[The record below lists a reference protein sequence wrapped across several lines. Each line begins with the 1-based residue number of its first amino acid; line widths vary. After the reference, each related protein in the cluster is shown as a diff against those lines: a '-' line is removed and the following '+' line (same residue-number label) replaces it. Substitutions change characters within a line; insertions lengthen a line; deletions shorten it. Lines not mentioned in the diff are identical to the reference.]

1 MLENAGLDEA
11 SIGATFGSAPN
22 PESAA
27 LHVRRLAATDPKAV
41 LVQLFVLGE
50 TVRADALAVDAAAL
64 EAAGLVEREGDLVR
78 ATSRLTPHA
87 GLLLA
92 HDGEDN
98 EHDPDHVGGM
108 NNAAKTLA
116 TLTIRRPVDR
126 ALDLGT
132 GSGIQALLAA
142 RHAQSVVATDVNQR
156 ALRYAALNG
165 QLNGVELDL
174 REGSWFEPVGDEEFD
189 LIIANP
195 PYVISPDTQYVFR
208 DSGLDGDTVSRD
220 VVRGAAAHLREGGHA
235 TIMCNWIC
243 RDAAE
248 TWQPLEEWVAGTGCD
263 ALLLAHQPVDLFQYA
278 ARWNEPLRE
287 DPAAFAAA
295 IERWLDSYERAGIA
309 AIGIGAVVLRKRAGD
324 NWHRGYDLERP
335 ATGAAGEHLLRLFAA
350 VDAPLGDDDDVLAAR
365 FALIPGHRLEQ
376 RIVYRDEYELTDVN
390 MLLNEGVG
398 LVARVHAPALPVL
411 FALEPERPLRAATDE
426 AGADPADVLPT
437 IRRLYE
443 LGFLTLEPG
452 SGSGGVDR

>member
-1 MLENAGLDEA
+1 VEELKRKLENAGLDEA
-11 SIGATFGSAPN
+11 SIAAMFGSAPN

-27 LHVRRLAATDPKAV
+27 LHVRRVAAADPRAV

-50 TVRADALAVDAAAL
+50 AVRADALEVDATAL
-64 EAAGLVEREGDLVR
+64 EAAGLVARDGDLVR
-78 ATSRLTPHA
+78 AASRLTPHA

-92 HDGEDN
+92 HDGKDN

-108 NNAAKTLA
+108 NSAAGTMA

-132 GSGIQALLAA
+132 GSGLQALLAA
-142 RHAQSVVATDVNQR
+142 RHAQSVVATDVNRR
-156 ALRYAALNG
+156 ALRYAALNAR
-165 QLNGVELDL
+165 LNGVELDL

-189 LIIANP
+189 LIVANP

-243 RDAAE
+243 RNADE

-263 ALLLAHQPVDLFQYA
+263 ALLLAHKPVDPFYYA
-278 ARWNEPLRE
+278 ARWNEPLRDDAE
-287 DPAAFAAA
+287 AFAAA

-309 AIGIGAVVLRKRAGD
+309 GIGIGAVVLRKRAGD
-324 NWHRGYDLERP
+324 NWHRGYGLEVP
-335 ATGAAGEHLLRLFAA
+335 AAGAAGEHLLRLFAA
-350 VDAPLGDDDDVLAAR
+350 AGAPLGDDDEVLATR
-365 FALIPGHRLEQ
+365 FALVPGHRLEQ
-376 RIVYRDEYELTDVN
+376 RLVYRDEYELSDVV
-390 MLLNEGVG
+390 MLLDEGVG
-398 LVARVHAPALPVL
+398 LVARVDAAALPAL
-411 FALEPERPLRAATDE
+411 FALTPDEPIGD
-426 AGADPADVLPT
+426 ADAFPT
-437 IRRLYE
+437 VRRLYE
-443 LGFLTLEPG
+443 LGFLTRAE
-452 SGSGGVDR
+452 

>member
-1 MLENAGLDEA
+1 VEELKRMLENAGLDEA
-11 SIGATFGSAPN
+11 SIGASFGSAPN

-41 LVQLFVLGE
+41 LVQLFLLGE
-50 TVRADALAVDAAAL
+50 PVRADALAVDAAAL
-64 EAAGLVEREGDLVR
+64 EEAGLVEREGDLVR

-108 NNAAKTLA
+108 NNATKTMA

-132 GSGIQALLAA
+132 GSGFQALLAA
-142 RHAQSVVATDVNQR
+142 RHAQSVVATDVNRR
-156 ALRYAALNG
+156 ALRYAALNA
-165 QLNGVELDL
+165 QLNGMEVDL
-174 REGSWFEPVGDEEFD
+174 REGSWFEPVAEDQFD
-189 LIIANP
+189 LIVANP

-208 DSGLDGDTVSRD
+208 DSGLDGDTVSRE

-243 RDAAE
+243 REAGE
-248 TWQPLEEWVAGTGCD
+248 TWQPLEEWVADTGCD
-263 ALLLAHQPVDLFQYA
+263 ALLLAHQPVDPFHYA
-278 ARWNEPLRE
+278 ARWNEPLRDNPE
-287 DPAAFAAA
+287 AFAAA
-295 IERWLDSYERAGIA
+295 IERWLDSYERAGITG
-309 AIGIGAVVLRKRAGD
+309 IGIGAVVLRKRAGD
-324 NWHRGYDLERP
+324 NWHRGYDLEQP

-350 VDAPLGDDDDVLAAR
+350 VDAPLGDDEEVLATR

-376 RIVYRDEYELTDVN
+376 RLVYRDEYELNDVA
-390 MLLNEGVG
+390 MLLNEGAG
-398 LVARVHAPALPVL
+398 LVGRVDAAALPAL
-411 FALEPERPLRAATDE
+411 FALTPEE
-426 AGADPADVLPT
+426 ALQDAEALPT
-437 IRRLYE
+437 VRRLYE
-443 LGFLTLEPG
+443 LGFLTRAE
-452 SGSGGVDR
+452 